1 MVVLASLAGFVL
13 YIVYIWVMWSNQSD
27 DHETKLTFKE
37 RIYLERQELVVTFI
51 GALLFMWQGEGMID
65 SVCDGVNTFF
75 GEKYEDLCTSIQ
87 VNMEELSYVI
97 GGASFGSVGIWGIKF
112 LRKRAKKKLENKKRC

>member
-1 MVVLASLAGFVL
+1 MIYLASLAGFGL

-51 GALLFMWQGEGMID
+51 GALLFMWQGEGMVD
-65 SVCDGVNTFF
+65 SVCDGVKYFF
-75 GEKYEDLCTSIQ
+75 NDEAEEFCIAVQ

-97 GGASFGSVGIWGIKF
+97 GGASFGSVGIFGIKM
-112 LRKRAKKKLENKKRC
+112 LKRKAKKKLEE